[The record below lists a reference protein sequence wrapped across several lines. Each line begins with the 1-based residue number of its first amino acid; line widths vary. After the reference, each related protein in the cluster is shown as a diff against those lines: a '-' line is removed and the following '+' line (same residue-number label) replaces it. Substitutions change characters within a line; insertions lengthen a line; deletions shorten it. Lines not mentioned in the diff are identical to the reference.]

1 MLGSPQSLPVFFYTS
16 SSAWTLALHH
26 FNPHARFQEL
36 GHIMTEM
43 PMRSPSCHTTD
54 GHWVT
59 DNKLWLFLSK
69 HCQPT
74 DCEHGGY
81 LNHRFVMLTHSS
93 LSQGKLAPVSCSRH
107 LGRIVVN
114 YYFPELNILTLLWEG
129 RNHLNSILCLFYLK
143 PSNTLMNTY
152 TSKKKKKVPF

>member
-1 MLGSPQSLPVFFYTS
+1 
-16 SSAWTLALHH
+16 
-26 FNPHARFQEL
+26 
-36 GHIMTEM
+36 
-43 PMRSPSCHTTD
+43 MRSPSCHTTD

-69 HCQPT
+69 HCQAT
-74 DCEHGGY
+74 DCKHGVY

-93 LSQGKLAPVSCSRH
+93 LSQGKLAAVSCPRH

-129 RNHLNSILCLFYLK
+129 RNHLNSTLCLFYLK

-152 TSKKKKKVPF
+152 TSKKKKKSTFLNQQKSQALIATIKISLKMCIQKSKIVSIKRAFLPRKLCVEF